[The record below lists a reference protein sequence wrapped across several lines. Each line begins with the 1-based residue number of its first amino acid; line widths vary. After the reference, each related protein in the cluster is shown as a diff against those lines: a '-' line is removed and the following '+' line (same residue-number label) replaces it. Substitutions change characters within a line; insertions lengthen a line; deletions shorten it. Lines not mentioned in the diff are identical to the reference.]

1 MTNPLIE
8 QGDLLSFDNLAPSCV
23 TPAVRV
29 LIAEVNEVLSRV
41 TDKATP
47 ATWQDVVLPLHKAE
61 ERLFRAWGAVGHLMS
76 VIDSKDWREVYEA
89 NLQDVTLLSV
99 NLAQNEKLFAK
110 YKAIRESGA
119 FATLTAEQK
128 RVIDHTLRDFRLS
141 GAELPEEEKA
151 ALKAIA
157 QETAELS
164 QHFSQNIL
172 DATDAFTLDFENAA
186 PLAGIPQSTLDL
198 YRARAKAAGKNGYR
212 IGLTAP
218 DYLPVMQYAQN
229 RELRHTLHKAYAT
242 RASDLGPAERDNG
255 PIIER
260 LLVLRAK
267 EAELLG
273 FKNYAELSLATKM
286 AESPEA
292 VIAFLT
298 DMAKRARPYACR
310 DVKELE
316 DYARDTLGIDPLLSW
331 DRAYA
336 SEKLREARYC
346 FSEEQVRSY
355 FPLPKVLSGLFGL
368 AEKLF
373 GIRITPAKASVWHPD
388 VRFFHVTDKDGHVIA
403 RFYADLYARAGK
415 RSGAWM
421 DSARDREKLEDGSI
435 RTPVAYLVCNFT
447 PPVDDNPSFLTHR
460 EVETIFHEFGHGL
473 QHMLTR
479 VDVADLSGINGVE
492 WDAVEMPSQFMENW
506 TWNYET
512 LASLSEQK
520 DTKEPL
526 SRELFDKMLA
536 AKNFQSGLFCLRQ
549 LEFALFDMRIHTE
562 KNPNYAQILHD
573 VRNLVSVTPYE
584 EYDRFAQS
592 FAHIF
597 AGGYAA
603 GYYSYKWAEVL
614 SADAFSAFEETGLF
628 NVETARR
635 WRDEVLATGGS
646 RDAIESFKAFR
657 GRAPKIDA
665 LMRHSGLAD
674 PI

>member
-8 QGDLLSFDNLAPSCV
+8 QGDLLSFDNLDASCV

-29 LIAEVNEVLSRV
+29 LIAEVNEALTRV
-41 TDKATP
+41 TGKATP

-76 VIDSKDWREVYEA
+76 VVDSKAWREAYEA
-89 NLQDVTLLSV
+89 NLQDVTLLSM

-110 YKAIRESGA
+110 YKAIRESEA
-119 FATLTAEQK
+119 FATLTSEQK

-141 GAELPEEEKA
+141 GAELPEEKKA

-164 QHFSQNIL
+164 QHFSQNLL
-172 DATDAFTLDFENAA
+172 DATDAFTLDFEDAA
-186 PLAGIPQSTLDL
+186 PLAGIPQSALDL
-198 YRARAKAAGKNGYR
+198 YRARAKAAGKDGYR

-260 LLVLRAK
+260 LLVLRAQ

-298 DMAKRARPYACR
+298 DMAKRARPYAIR

-316 DYARDTLGIDPLLSW
+316 KYARDTLGIDPLLSW

-346 FSEEQVRSY
+346 FNEEQVRSY

-373 GIRITPAKASVWHPD
+373 GIRITPAEASVWHPD

-447 PPVDDNPSFLTHR
+447 PPVGDNPSYLTHR

-492 WDAVEMPSQFMENW
+492 WDAVEIPSQFMENW

-562 KNPNYAQILHD
+562 KNPNYAEILRD
-573 VRNLVSVTPYE
+573 VRHLVSVTSYE

-614 SADAFSAFEETGLF
+614 SADAFSAFEEAGLF
-628 NVETARR
+628 DAETARR

>member
-8 QGDLLSFDNLAPSCV
+8 QGDLLAFDNLDASCV

-29 LIAEVNEVLSRV
+29 LIAEVNEALTRV
-41 TDKATP
+41 TGKATP
-47 ATWQDVVLPLHKAE
+47 ATWQDVVLPLHKVE

-76 VIDSKDWREVYEA
+76 VVDSKAWREAYES
-89 NLQDVTLLSV
+89 NLQDVTLLSM

-110 YKAIRESGA
+110 YKAIRESEA
-119 FATLTAEQK
+119 FATLTSEQK

-141 GAELPEEEKA
+141 GAELPEEKKA

-164 QHFSQNIL
+164 QHFSQNLL
-172 DATDAFTLDFENAA
+172 DATDAFTLDFEDAA
-186 PLAGIPQSTLDL
+186 PLAGIPQSALDL
-198 YRARAKAAGKNGYR
+198 YRARAKAAGKDGYR

-218 DYLPVMQYAQN
+218 DYFPVMQYAQN

-260 LLVLRAK
+260 LLVLRAQ
-267 EAELLG
+267 ESELLG

-298 DMAKRARPYACR
+298 DMAKRARPYGIR

-316 DYARDTLGIDPLLSW
+316 KYARDTLDIDPLLSW

-346 FSEEQVRSY
+346 FNEEQVRSY
-355 FPLPKVLSGLFGL
+355 FPLPKVLSGLFSL

-373 GIRITPAKASVWHPD
+373 AIRITPAKAPVWHPD

-447 PPVDDNPSFLTHR
+447 PPVGDNPSYLTHR

-562 KNPNYAQILHD
+562 KNPNYAEILRD
-573 VRNLVSVTPYE
+573 VRHLVSVTPYE

-614 SADAFSAFEETGLF
+614 SADAFSAFEEAGLF
-628 NVETARR
+628 DAETARR

-657 GRAPKIDA
+657 GRAPEIDA

>member
-8 QGDLLSFDNLAPSCV
+8 QGDLLAFDNLDASCV

-29 LIAEVNEVLSRV
+29 LIAEVNEALTRV
-41 TDKATP
+41 TGKATP

-76 VIDSKDWREVYEA
+76 VVDSKAWREAYEA
-89 NLQDVTLLSV
+89 NLQDVTLLSM

-110 YKAIRESGA
+110 YKAIRESEA
-119 FATLTAEQK
+119 FETLTSEQK

-141 GAELPEEEKA
+141 GAELPEEKKA

-164 QHFSQNIL
+164 QHFSQNLL
-172 DATDAFTLDFENAA
+172 DATDAFTLDFEDAA
-186 PLAGIPQSTLDL
+186 PLAGIPQSALDL
-198 YRARAKAAGKNGYR
+198 YRARAKAASKDGYR

-260 LLVLRAK
+260 LLVLRAQ

-292 VIAFLT
+292 VISFLT
-298 DMAKRARPYACR
+298 DMAKRARQYGIR

-316 DYARDTLGIDPLLSW
+316 KYARDTLDIDPLLSW

-346 FSEEQVRSY
+346 FNEEQVRSY
-355 FPLPKVLSGLFGL
+355 FPLPKVLSGLFSL

-373 GIRITPAKASVWHPD
+373 AIRITPAKAPVWHPD

-447 PPVDDNPSFLTHR
+447 PPVGDNPSYLTHR

-562 KNPNYAQILHD
+562 KNPNYAEILRD
-573 VRNLVSVTPYE
+573 VRHLVSVTSYE

-614 SADAFSAFEETGLF
+614 SADAFSAFEEAGLF
-628 NVETARR
+628 DAETARR

>member
-8 QGDLLSFDNLAPSCV
+8 QGDLLSFDNLDASCV

-29 LIAEVNEVLSRV
+29 LIAEVNEALARV
-41 TDKATP
+41 TGKATP

-76 VIDSKDWREVYEA
+76 VVDSKAWREAYEA
-89 NLQDVTLLSV
+89 NLQDVTLLSM

-110 YKAIRESGA
+110 YKAIRESEA
-119 FATLTAEQK
+119 FETLTSEQK

-141 GAELPEEEKA
+141 GAELPEEKKA

-164 QHFSQNIL
+164 QHFSQNLL
-172 DATDAFTLDFENAA
+172 DATDAFTLDFEDAA
-186 PLAGIPQSTLDL
+186 PLAGIPQSALDL
-198 YRARAKAAGKNGYR
+198 YRARAKAASKDGYR

-260 LLVLRAK
+260 LLVLRAQ

-292 VIAFLT
+292 VISFLT
-298 DMAKRARPYACR
+298 DMAKRARPYGIR

-316 DYARDTLGIDPLLSW
+316 KYARDTLGIDPLLSW

-346 FSEEQVRSY
+346 FNEEQVRSY

-373 GIRITPAKASVWHPD
+373 GIRITPAEASVWHPD

-447 PPVDDNPSFLTHR
+447 PPVDDNPSYLTHR

-562 KNPNYAQILHD
+562 KNPNYAEILRD
-573 VRNLVSVTPYE
+573 VRHLVSVTSYE

-614 SADAFSAFEETGLF
+614 SADAFSAFEEAGLF
-628 NVETARR
+628 DAETARR
-635 WRDEVLATGGS
+635 WREEVLATGGS

-657 GRAPKIDA
+657 GRAPEIDA

>member
-8 QGDLLSFDNLAPSCV
+8 QGDLLAFDNLDASCV

-29 LIAEVNEVLSRV
+29 LIADVSKAFDRV
-41 TDKATP
+41 TDKDTP
-47 ATWQDVVLPLHKAE
+47 ATWQDVVIPLHAAQ
-61 ERLFRAWGAVGHLMS
+61 ERLARAWGAVGHLMS
-76 VIDSKDWREVYEA
+76 VADSKEWREAYQA
-89 NLQDVTLLSV
+89 NLQDVTALSMK
-99 NLAQNEKLFAK
+99 LAQSEALFAK
-110 YKAIRESGA
+110 YKAIRAGDA
-119 FATLTAEQK
+119 FANLTAEQQ

-141 GAELPEEEKA
+141 GADLPEEKKD
-151 ALKAIA
+151 ALQAIA
-157 QETAELS
+157 QETAQLS
-164 QHFSQNIL
+164 QRFSQNLL
-172 DATDAFTLDFENAA
+172 DATDAFSLDFKDAA

-198 YRARAKAAGKNGYR
+198 YRARAKAAGKDGYR

-218 DYLPVMQYAQN
+218 DYLPVMQYAEN
-229 RELRHTLHKAYAT
+229 RELRRTLHKAYST
-242 RASDLGPAERDNG
+242 RASDLGPAEHDNG
-255 PIIER
+255 PIIAR
-260 LLVLRAK
+260 LLALRAQ

-273 FKNYAELSLATKM
+273 FKNYAQLSLATKM

-298 DMAKRARPYACR
+298 DMAKHALPYGRR
-310 DVKELE
+310 DMAELTE
-316 DYARDTLGIDPLLSW
+316 FAKKNLGLNPLFSW
-331 DRAYA
+331 DRAFA

-346 FSEEQVRSY
+346 FNEEEVRSY

-368 AEKLF
+368 AQKLF
-373 GIRITPAKASVWHPD
+373 GIHIEKAQAPVWHPD
-388 VRFFHVTDKDGHVIA
+388 VLFFNVKDDAGNVIA

-421 DSARDREKLEDGSI
+421 DSARDREKLPDGTI

-447 PPVDDNPSFLTHR
+447 PPVDGKPSYLTHR
-460 EVETIFHEFGHGL
+460 DIETIFHEFGHGL

-479 VDVADLSGINGVE
+479 VDVSDLSGINGVE

-512 LASLSEQK
+512 LASLSEKQE
-520 DTKEPL
+520 TNESLPR
-526 SRELFDKMLA
+526 SLFDKMLA

-562 KNPNYAQILHD
+562 PTPDATAVLKE
-573 VRNLVSVTPYE
+573 VRQCVSVVPYE
-584 EYDRFAQS
+584 DYDRFAQS

-614 SADAFSAFEETGLF
+614 SADAFAAFEEAGLF
-628 NVETARR
+628 DVETARR

-646 RDAIESFKAFR
+646 RDAADSFKAFR

-665 LMRHSGLAD
+665 LMRHSGLTV
-674 PI
+674 PL

>member
-8 QGDLLSFDNLAPSCV
+8 QGDLLSFDNLDASCV

-29 LIAEVNEVLSRV
+29 LIAEVNEALTRV
-41 TDKATP
+41 TGKATP

-76 VIDSKDWREVYEA
+76 VVDSKAWREAYEA
-89 NLQDVTLLSV
+89 NLQDVTLLSM
-99 NLAQNEKLFAK
+99 NLEQNEKLFAK
-110 YKAIRESGA
+110 YKAIRESEA
-119 FATLTAEQK
+119 FATLTSEQK

-141 GAELPEEEKA
+141 GAELPEEKKA

-164 QHFSQNIL
+164 QHFSQNLL
-172 DATDAFTLDFENAA
+172 DATDAFTLDFEDAA
-186 PLAGIPQSTLDL
+186 PLAGIPQSALDL
-198 YRARAKAAGKNGYR
+198 YRARAKAAGKDGYR

-260 LLVLRAK
+260 LLVLRAQ

-298 DMAKRARPYACR
+298 DMAKRARPYAIR

-316 DYARDTLGIDPLLSW
+316 KYARDTLGIDPLLSW

-346 FSEEQVRSY
+346 FNEEQVRSY

-373 GIRITPAKASVWHPD
+373 GIRITPAEASVWHPD

-447 PPVDDNPSFLTHR
+447 PPVGDNPSYLTHR

-562 KNPNYAQILHD
+562 KNPNYAEILRD
-573 VRNLVSVTPYE
+573 VRHLVSVTSYE

-614 SADAFSAFEETGLF
+614 SADAFSAFEEAGLF
-628 NVETARR
+628 DAETARR

>member
-8 QGDLLSFDNLAPSCV
+8 QGDLLSFDNLDASCI

-29 LIAEVNEVLSRV
+29 LIAEVNEALTRV
-41 TDKATP
+41 TGKATP

-76 VIDSKDWREVYEA
+76 VVDSKAWREAYEA
-89 NLQDVTLLSV
+89 NLQDVTLLSM

-110 YKAIRESGA
+110 YKAIRESEA
-119 FATLTAEQK
+119 FATLTSEQK

-141 GAELPEEEKA
+141 GAELPEEKKA

-164 QHFSQNIL
+164 QHFSQNLL
-172 DATDAFTLDFENAA
+172 DATDAFTLDFEDAA
-186 PLAGIPQSTLDL
+186 PLAGIPQSALDL
-198 YRARAKAAGKNGYR
+198 YRARAKAAGKDGYR

-260 LLVLRAK
+260 LLVLRAQ

-298 DMAKRARPYACR
+298 DMAKCARPYGIR

-316 DYARDTLGIDPLLSW
+316 KYARDTLGIDPLLSW

-346 FSEEQVRSY
+346 FNEEQVRSY

-373 GIRITPAKASVWHPD
+373 GIRITPAEASVWHPD

-447 PPVDDNPSFLTHR
+447 PPVGDNPSYLTHR

-562 KNPNYAQILHD
+562 KNPNYAEILRD
-573 VRNLVSVTPYE
+573 VRHLVSVTSYE

-614 SADAFSAFEETGLF
+614 SADAFSAFEEAGLF
-628 NVETARR
+628 DAETARR

>member
-8 QGDLLSFDNLAPSCV
+8 QGDLLSFDNLDASCV

-29 LIAEVNEVLSRV
+29 LIAEVNEALTRV
-41 TDKATP
+41 TGKATP

-76 VIDSKDWREVYEA
+76 VVDSKAWREAYEA
-89 NLQDVTLLSV
+89 NLQDVTLLSM

-110 YKAIRESGA
+110 YKAIRESEA
-119 FATLTAEQK
+119 FATLTSEQK

-141 GAELPEEEKA
+141 GAELPEEKKA

-164 QHFSQNIL
+164 QHFSQNLL
-172 DATDAFTLDFENAA
+172 DATDAFTLDFEDAA
-186 PLAGIPQSTLDL
+186 PLAGIPQSALDL
-198 YRARAKAAGKNGYR
+198 YRARAKAASKDGYR

-242 RASDLGPAERDNG
+242 RASDLGPAECDNG

-260 LLVLRAK
+260 LLVLRAQ

-273 FKNYAELSLATKM
+273 FKNYGELSLATKM

-298 DMAKRARPYACR
+298 DMAKRARPYGIR

-316 DYARDTLGIDPLLSW
+316 KYARDTLGIDPLLSW

-346 FSEEQVRSY
+346 FNEEQVRSY
-355 FPLPKVLSGLFGL
+355 FPLPKVLSGLFSL

-373 GIRITPAKASVWHPD
+373 AIRITPAKAPVWHPD

-447 PPVDDNPSFLTHR
+447 PPVGDNPSYLTHR

-562 KNPNYAQILHD
+562 KNPNYAEILRD
-573 VRNLVSVTPYE
+573 VRHLVSVTSYE

-614 SADAFSAFEETGLF
+614 SADAFSAFEEAGLF
-628 NVETARR
+628 DAETARR

-657 GRAPKIDA
+657 GRAPEIDA